1 MDEIAARENG
11 PTFSLE
17 NRLQRAQLLAR
28 MRCVRARLRVLTFE
42 VDELGIF
49 LKNDWISVEE
59 ARAWLV
65 LFDTLPVYAASVML
79 NDEDETDE
87 RDA

>member
-1 MDEIAARENG
+1 VDEIAARENG

-59 ARAWLV
+59 ARAWFV
-65 LFDTLPVYAASVML
+65 LFDTLPVYAASLML
-79 NDEDETDE
+79 NDEYQRETKP
-87 RDA
+87 